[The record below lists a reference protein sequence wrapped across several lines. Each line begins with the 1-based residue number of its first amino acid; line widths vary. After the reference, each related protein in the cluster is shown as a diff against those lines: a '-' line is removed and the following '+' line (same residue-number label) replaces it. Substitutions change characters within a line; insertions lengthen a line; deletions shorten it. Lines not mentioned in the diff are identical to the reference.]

1 MTRLL
6 SVFIDAWEQLRL
18 QRVRVLMSLIG
29 VTLAVAALTASLAL
43 GNIMAKVQDEMSIRQ
58 AGPEATY
65 MLYANGGG
73 EQPPSED
80 LIAALREAADRY
92 GITYATPVI
101 SFDPVLPQFSGYAS
115 GFAVDPAFFPMHAR
129 TMEDGRALVPQDADR
144 LAPVGV
150 ISRGLADA
158 LGIQSVAGHPTVQV
172 GDVRV
177 AVVGITANQW
187 DVDASLYVLPE
198 SYQAHFAVTAAEEG
212 AYGQSANIELKIWI
226 PADADPDALAARVAR
241 DIAATQDGLRVS
253 AERIDAG
260 AYADFGPDPAVIT
273 TIVLASVSVAILAL
287 GALSLINIAV
297 VTVRYRIREF
307 GIRRAFGASQRRI
320 FVGVMMESVVGTFV
334 AGIVGVGIVAV
345 VYRSPWAQDMFGT
358 AGVVG
363 LPPFPVEAAVVGILT
378 SILTGAVAGMIPAV
392 IAVRSKVID
401 AIRF

>member
-43 GNIMAKVQDEMSIRQ
+43 GNIMAKVQEDTSIRH

-65 MLYANGGG
+65 SLTASGPGP
-73 EQPPSED
+73 QPASED
-80 LIAALREAADRY
+80 LVADLREAADRY

-101 SFDPVLPQFSGYAS
+101 SFDPVVPQHPGYVSGY
-115 GFAVDPAFFPMHAR
+115 AVDPAFFPMHAR
-129 TMEDGRALVPQDADR
+129 TIEDGRALEPQDAER

-150 ISRGLADA
+150 ISRGMADA
-158 LGIQSVAGHPTVQV
+158 LGIQSVAEHPTLQV
-172 GDVRV
+172 GDSRV
-177 AVVGITANQW
+177 AVVGIVANQW
-187 DVDASLYVLPE
+187 QDDASIYVLPE
-198 SYQAHFAVTAAEEG
+198 SSTPHFEAATAEEG
-212 AYGQSANIELKIWI
+212 EMGGGAYTELKIWI
-226 PADADPDALAARVAR
+226 PADADPDALAKRVAS
-241 DIAATQDGLRVS
+241 DIAAGHEGLRVS
-253 AERIDAG
+253 ADRIDAG

-320 FVGVMMESVVGTFV
+320 FVGVMMESVVGTFI
-334 AGIVGVGIVAV
+334 AGLVGVGIVAV
-345 VYRSPWAQDMFGT
+345 VYRSPWAQSMFGT
-358 AGVVG
+358 AGIAG
-363 LPPFPVEAAVVGILT
+363 LPPFPVEAAVAGVVT
-378 SILTGAVAGMIPAV
+378 SIVTGVIAGMIPAV